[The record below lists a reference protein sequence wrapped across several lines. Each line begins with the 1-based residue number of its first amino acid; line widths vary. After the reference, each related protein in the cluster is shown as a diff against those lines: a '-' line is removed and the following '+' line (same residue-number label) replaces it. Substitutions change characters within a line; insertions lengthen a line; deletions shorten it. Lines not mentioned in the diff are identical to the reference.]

1 MTVKELIEKLQQ
13 FDENKEVI
21 VDTDSFYYELDDIH
35 FVELQQFTELDDN
48 GNEVG
53 KVDQVVI
60 G

>member
-21 VDTDSFYYELDDIH
+21 VDTDQFFYELDDIH
-35 FVELQQFTELDDN
+35 SVELQHFTERDDD
-48 GNEVG
+48 G
-53 KVDQVVI
+53 KEIRKEDLVVI

>member
-21 VDTDSFYYELDDIH
+21 VDTDGFYYELDDIH
-35 FVELQQFTELDDN
+35 SVELQHFSERDDN
-48 GNEVG
+48 GNVIDR
-53 KVDQVVI
+53 VDYVVI